1 MRVHK
6 ITESDHF
13 VIVASDGLFDFFSNE
28 EAVELV
34 HSFIFSNPSGD
45 PAKFLLERLVA
56 KAAARVGK
64 LFFSLC
70 FNFSFITKSAI
81 FHYL

>member
-28 EAVELV
+28 EAIQLV
-34 HSFIFSNPSGD
+34 HYFISSNPCGD

-56 KAAARVGK
+56 KAAARAGK
-64 LFFSLC
+64 KTFLKMFFTSMNLQI
-70 FNFSFITKSAI
+70 S
-81 FHYL
+81 